1 MLQNQIVK
9 DGGYN
14 KIPYFKTAEESNTPR
29 PVRADVKPAV
39 PVQKPEQKP
48 VPVPEPE
55 QKDDKPKSCLFEGGM
70 LPHHSITETKD
81 IFICNKYRTKTDL
94 AHAETCACDCYDG
107 EISCY
112 TTSCEQGYEFDGYA
126 CISTT
131 QHTVPMSEPEQEPD
145 PVSEPEQESN
155 GDDIMSVEYKEKAMF
170 IIEGARETAKSILE
184 ISPID
189 EYYRTTLERYMQRL
203 DELQRQMETD
213 KRMTAAE
220 AQKILETAQDLSR
233 EIELIDRRDIYLGG
247 QSEEDNEEDKSVE
260 YERKREIQEKAKFT
274 IERAIEQTEILLREI
289 YEARRDRRLEKNE
302 DIPEYLYV
310 IRNKVEEK
318 MDRLKTLQNMI
329 HRDNITKKEA
339 TQILNE
345 AQALSEEIKDLG
357 NRILEEVGS
366 ISLVKFENWN

>member
-29 PVRADVKPAV
+29 PVPADVKPAV
-39 PVQKPEQKP
+39 PVQKPEQKPVPVPKPEQKP

-131 QHTVPMSEPEQEPD
+131 QDEKRDMQE
-145 PVSEPEQESN
+145 
-155 GDDIMSVEYKEKAMF
+155 
-170 IIEGARETAKSILE
+170 
-184 ISPID
+184 
-189 EYYRTTLERYMQRL
+189 
-203 DELQRQMETD
+203 
-213 KRMTAAE
+213 AA
-220 AQKILETAQDLSR
+220 I
-233 EIELIDRRDIYLGG
+233 
-247 QSEEDNEEDKSVE
+247 
-260 YERKREIQEKAKFT
+260 FT
-274 IERAIEQTEILLREI
+274 IENTIEKTEVLLRTI
-289 YEARRDRRLEKNE
+289 DEARHDRRVVKKGMFTLENLGYME
-302 DIPEYLYV
+302 N
-310 IRNKVEEK
+310 RVEEV
-318 MDRLKTLQNMI
+318 MDTLKTLQDRI

-357 NRILEEVGS
+357 NHILEEEGP
-366 ISLVKFENWN
+366 ISLVKFEDWN